1 MEMKKDLSTKLLME
15 YPDVF
20 ADVENVCLFHGR
32 QVIEPENLEL
42 LPQEILYKE
51 ADGTLREKRGD
62 VRMRLK
68 DNGIELAVLH
78 LENQSDI
85 SNVMPI
91 RDMGYIYSGYQ
102 EQLRIRKKQNRKQG
116 IHYVSGEIGLD
127 QKLCPVISLIL
138 YYGTEEWTAPTRL
151 KEMLIIPQDGN
162 NDWEPLIED
171 HKIHLVNLI
180 CQSDEEVDQYR
191 SDLWYIVKCLKCG
204 KDRHRYRR
212 FLEEETKRTMRHP
225 EAVIDMIAAFAG
237 RDEASQMAE
246 KIIREKRQEGER
258 CTMYTILD
266 YLEEEG
272 LQKGLNRG
280 REEGRKQGREEGINQ
295 IYYRMFENNRTPED
309 ISDFTGE
316 SLEFLY
322 EVQEKYRTEI
332 REKSKYGS
340 AADEQKT
347 EL

>member
-1 MEMKKDLSTKLLME
+1 
-15 YPDVF
+15 
-20 ADVENVCLFHGR
+20 
-32 QVIEPENLEL
+32 
-42 LPQEILYKE
+42 
-51 ADGTLREKRGD
+51 
-62 VRMRLK
+62 MRLK

-280 REEGRKQGREEGINQ
+280 REEGRKEGINQ
-295 IYYRMFENNRTPED
+295 IYYKMFENNRTPED

-316 SLEFLY
+316 SLELLY